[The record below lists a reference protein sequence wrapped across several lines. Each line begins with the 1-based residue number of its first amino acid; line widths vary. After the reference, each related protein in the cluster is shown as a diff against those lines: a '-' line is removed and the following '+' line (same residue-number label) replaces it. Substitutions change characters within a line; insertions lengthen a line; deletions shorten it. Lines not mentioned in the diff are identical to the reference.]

1 MERNLMEPGMM
12 FGGTL
17 MLVLSL
23 LAIAVAVLWI
33 LVPFAIFG
41 TKPLLQQVIDQQRRT
56 NELLTQLQASRDR
69 AR

>member
-1 MERNLMEPGMM
+1 MEPGMM

-23 LAIAVAVLWI
+23 LAIAIAVLWI
-33 LVPFAIFG
+33 LMPFAIFG